1 MVIFKDEEG
10 SALAT
15 VLSISVIVLVFIGA
29 VLLGIQLQ
37 LRFIQRDINR
47 TKALY
52 KAEAQI
58 ARFLADTS
66 HSFSKYYEV
75 DLDSL
80 GSNIKAKAYGGF
92 LDIKSTAFIGKEHQ
106 KIQVLV
112 GEQRD
117 SVFNYAIVLGDS
129 TSGLSLTGT
138 TRIKGDVLA
147 SEKGVRSSSFRGIP
161 FSGKWEGDK
170 KSFNADQ
177 QFPDFITE
185 GIHDQMN
192 HIKNL
197 FVESKW
203 EQFSSTRL
211 QDLQQDIQAG
221 DTLFFNESV
230 EWQIPDSIRLPGRV
244 TLIINGNA
252 LIEGEVDLGEFT
264 SLFVR
269 DTLRIPGNLTGENLL
284 VYAGKFTE
292 LGGNWSLRG
301 V

>member
-29 VLLGIQLQ
+29 VLVGIQLQ

-66 HSFSKYYEV
+66 HSFSKYYEM

-80 GSNIKAKAYGGF
+80 GSNIKANTYGGF
-92 LDIKSTAFIGKEHQ
+92 WDIKSTAFIGKEHQ

-117 SVFNYAIVLGDS
+117 SVFNHAIALGDS
-129 TSGLSLTGT
+129 SSGLSLTGT

-147 SEKGVRSSSFRGIP
+147 SEKGVRSTSFRGIP
-161 FSGKWEGDK
+161 FSGEWEGDK
-170 KSFNADQ
+170 KSFNVNQ
-177 QFPDFITE
+177 QFPVLITE
-185 GIHDQMN
+185 GIHDQMK
-192 HIKNL
+192 HIQNL
-197 FVESKW
+197 FVENKRG
-203 EQFSSTRL
+203 QFSSARL
-211 QDLQQDIQAG
+211 QDIQAG
-221 DTLFFNESV
+221 DTLLFNESV
-230 EWQIPDSIRLPGRV
+230 EWQIPDSVRLPGRV
-244 TLIINGNA
+244 TPQDVL
-252 LIEGEVDLGEFT
+252 
-264 SLFVR
+264 SLER
-269 DTLRIPGNLTGENLL
+269 MRRL
-284 VYAGKFTE
+284 KTE
-292 LGGNWSLRG
+292 SPASLQLA
-301 V
+301 